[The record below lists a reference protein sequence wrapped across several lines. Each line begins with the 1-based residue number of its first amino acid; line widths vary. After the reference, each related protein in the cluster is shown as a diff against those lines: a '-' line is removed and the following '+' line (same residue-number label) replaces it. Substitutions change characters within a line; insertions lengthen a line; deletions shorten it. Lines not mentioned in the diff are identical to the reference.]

1 MSPQEALLKIKAMF
15 AEAQATP
22 EVAVANFAEYVLA
35 SGVKVMVD
43 KLEVGGKVTLLDEA
57 GNEVP
62 APAGEHTL
70 ADGSVIVLD
79 ETGTILEIKVPEV
92 EVEIEAPES
101 EVELMKKK
109 VAEME
114 AQLEAL
120 KGYKKEAEVKMSENL
135 AQMNVAVD
143 NTVSTGIIPTRM
155 AFLTT
160 PLAGGLAE
168 RMRIDSNGSVFI
180 GFPVTSGQNTGGLT
194 IQGKD
199 IELMTIM
206 DAY

>member
-15 AEAQATP
+15 AEQQEVVAP
-22 EVAVANFAEYVLA
+22 EVAVSQFAEYVLA

-43 KLEVGGKVTLLDEA
+43 KLEVGGKVTLLDEN
-57 GNEVP
+57 GNEAP

-79 ETGTILEIKVPEV
+79 ETGTILEIKTP
-92 EVEIEAPES
+92 EIEAPES

-114 AQLEAL
+114 AQIEAL

-135 AQMNVAVD
+135 AQMSDKFSKAI
-143 NTVSTGIIPTRM
+143 TE
-155 AFLTT
+155 LT
-160 PLAGGLAE
+160 
-168 RMRIDSNGSVFI
+168 DV
-180 GFPVTSGQNTGGLT
+180 V
-194 IQGKD
+194 
-199 IELMTIM
+199 IELTKTPSAAPTQPKESVKHFPSKNDKISRFLSNY
-206 DAY
+206 AK

>member
-1 MSPQEALLKIKAMF
+1 MGKFFMTPIEALEKIKAMF
-15 AEAQATP
+15 AEQQEVVAP

-79 ETGTILEIKVPEV
+79 ETGIILEIKVPEV
-92 EVEIEAPES
+92 EVEAPES

-114 AQLEAL
+114 AQIEAL
-120 KGYKKEAEVKMSENL
+120 KSYKKEAEVKMNENIKEMSDKFSKAISE
-135 AQMNVAVD
+135 
-143 NTVSTGIIPTRM
+143 
-155 AFLTT
+155 LT
-160 PLAGGLAE
+160 
-168 RMRIDSNGSVFI
+168 DV
-180 GFPVTSGQNTGGLT
+180 V
-194 IQGKD
+194 
-199 IELMTIM
+199 IELTKTPSVAPTQPKQFTKHFESKNDKISRFLSNY
-206 DAY
+206 AK

>member
-15 AEAQATP
+15 AEATIEPSVDAP

-62 APAGEHTL
+62 APAGEHIL

-92 EVEIEAPES
+92 EVEAPES

-120 KGYKKEAEVKMSENL
+120 KGYKKEAEVKMSENI
-135 AQMNVAVD
+135 AQMNDKFSKAI
-143 NTVSTGIIPTRM
+143 SE
-155 AFLTT
+155 LT
-160 PLAGGLAE
+160 
-168 RMRIDSNGSVFI
+168 DV
-180 GFPVTSGQNTGGLT
+180 V
-194 IQGKD
+194 
-199 IELMTIM
+199 IELTKTPSVAPTQPKQFTKHFESKNDKISRFLSNY
-206 DAY
+206 AK